1 MKDAKIDFTDSNG
14 KLDFDKIYEILKYDI
29 NIALAGGG
37 GSTKDNG
44 VYSIIKILELTF
56 EATLG
61 YPDKLCCSDNM
72 YACNSRGRAGEWMN
86 YLEVNNHLKKEH
98 NEPVSFSYE

>member
-1 MKDAKIDFTDSNG
+1 M
-14 KLDFDKIYEILKYDI
+14 
-29 NIALAGGG
+29 AGGG